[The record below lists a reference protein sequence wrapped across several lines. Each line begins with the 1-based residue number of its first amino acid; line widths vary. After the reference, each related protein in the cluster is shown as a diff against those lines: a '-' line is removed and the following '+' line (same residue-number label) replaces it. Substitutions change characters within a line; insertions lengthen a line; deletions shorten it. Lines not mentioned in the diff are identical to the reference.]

1 MYLCNR
7 SGPAPFVMRKRK
19 DKKYIIKKS
28 CTRTMLFRL
37 TPIYP
42 YKNSKQIINPRTN
55 PMYVALH
62 NILCQLIVDDSEE
75 LCDIVK
81 TIHNPPKQLFW
92 SVSLKNGFINYKN
105 SIYRNMEDY
114 HFIRM
119 IYKSLFNAIIK
130 FKVILHRIRMRKIK
144 RRLFLIGTQQ
154 SQSILKCIRYDINGL
169 IRKRIYQYL

>member
-1 MYLCNR
+1 MYLCNH
-7 SGPAPFVMRKRK
+7 SGAVPLVIRKRK
-19 DKKYIIKKS
+19 DNQYIIKKS
-28 CTRTMLFRL
+28 LSKTMLFRIK
-37 TPIYP
+37 PIQP
-42 YKNSKQIINPRTN
+42 YINNKKTINPRTN

-62 NILCQLIVDDSEE
+62 NILCKLIVDDNEE

-81 TIHNPPKQLFW
+81 TMHNPSKKLFW

-130 FKVILHRIRMRKIK
+130 LKVILHRIRMKKIK

-154 SQSILKCIRYDINGL
+154 CQSILKCMQYNINSL